1 MRSSSDPSVHQA
13 AEQQFI
19 AHIEKL
25 LNDPRFMIDTTLGR
39 RSPGKLM
46 PQTVRLDHAVDLKRQ
61 MTSLGKTDFNLQDR
75 MPVGQTLETT
85 LATKK
90 WFFFTQPVGKLKVI
104 CVSPNTALLNG
115 TPIKPLTIAETRA
128 ILRDIPDTPGI
139 PTTIVLV
146 ATGGF
151 DVVARELTERNSARS
166 VILVEPNDAGGWTM
180 TGPNE
185 VQSLADLLDPEEEA
199 QKVDRVRSLISEA
212 GLELSQSGLAADKLA
227 AKGHLPL
234 QLVEAELK
242 SYAKQ
247 NPGLTAKRLDG
258 RLVLFSQ
265 GTTPPVAA
273 SKESNMP
280 LIDKV
285 RALFSRK
292 GETEKKIAFLSE
304 RRAALSQQ
312 RDRAYEQIATLEQQD
327 EALTRQFKE
336 SNSSLTKRRVTS
348 QLVQL
353 RKDIER
359 RQQMLGVLNQQINVV
374 GTHLH
379 NLELTNQGKAAN
391 LPDSEEIASDA
402 AAAEE
407 MLAQLQAD
415 NELADSVG
423 SAATMG
429 MSAEEQALFE
439 QLEAESKPA
448 AAHASEKITLDH
460 AEAPPAI
467 SQTASKGATPAEPR
481 RNTPE
486 AG

>member
-13 AEQQFI
+13 AERQFVS
-19 AHIEKL
+19 HVEKL
-25 LNDPRFMIDTTLGR
+25 LADPRFMLDTTLGR
-39 RSPGKLM
+39 RSANKFM
-46 PQTVRLDHAVDLKRQ
+46 VDIARDDRSIDLKRQ
-61 MTSLGKTDFNLQDR
+61 MTQLGKTDFNLQDR
-75 MPVGQTLETT
+75 MPTGQTLYVT
-85 LATKK
+85 LSAKK
-90 WFFFTQPVGKLKVI
+90 WFFFKQVIGKLRVV
-104 CVSPNTALLNG
+104 CVSPNTSLLSE
-115 TPIKPLTIAETRA
+115 TPIKPLTIAETRK
-128 ILRDIPDTPGI
+128 LLSDIPNTPGV
-139 PTTIVLV
+139 PTTVCLV
-146 ATGGF
+146 STGGF
-151 DVVARELTERNSARS
+151 EVVARELTERSAVRS
-166 VILVEPNDAGGWTM
+166 VILCEPNDAGGWTL
-180 TGPNE
+180 TGPPE
-185 VQSLADLLDPEEEA
+185 VQSLADLLDPEEETEKA
-199 QKVDRVRSLISEA
+199 NRVRDLIGESQ
-212 GLELSQSGLAADKLA
+212 LELSQSGIAADKLA
-227 AKGHLPL
+227 AKSQIPL

-273 SKESNMP
+273 PKESNMP

-292 GETEKKIAFLSE
+292 GETEKKVAFLSE

-312 RDRAYEQIATLEQQD
+312 RDRAYEQIANLEQQD

-336 SNSSLTKRRVTS
+336 STSALTKRRVTS

-423 SAATMG
+423 SASTMG

-448 AAHASEKITLDH
+448 SSPAVEKVTLDH
-460 AEAPPAI
+460 AEAPPTIAN
-467 SQTASKGATPAEPR
+467 TASKATAPNEPQ